1 MPGQF
6 RNREAAGRAL
16 AQCLEHYG
24 LRPNLVVLAL
34 PRGGVPVA
42 AEVARALGAPLDV
55 LVVRKL
61 GVPRYPELAMG
72 AIAQGGLRVLN
83 REVIEVF
90 GISERELRSV
100 IEKETAELERRVAA
114 YRGNRP
120 FPDLH
125 GATVILV
132 DDGVATGSTMAA
144 AIAALRSLGPASI
157 VAAAPVM
164 SREARAVLS
173 READHCEY
181 VMEPEPFHGV
191 GAWYQDFSQT
201 TDEEVHALLAA
212 PEDASHA

>member
-1 MPGQF
+1 MPSPF

-16 AQCLEHYG
+16 AECLGHYG
-24 LRPNLVVLAL
+24 LRPNLVVLGL

-83 REVIEVF
+83 REVIDVF
-90 GISERELRSV
+90 GVSERELQGV
-100 IEKETAELERRVAA
+100 IQKETAELERRVAA

-132 DDGVATGSTMAA
+132 DDGVATGSTMVA
-144 AIAALRSLGPASI
+144 AISALRSLGPSCI
-157 VAAAPVM
+157 IAAAPVM
-164 SREARAVLS
+164 SREARAALS
-173 READHCEY
+173 RVADHCEF
-181 VMEPEPFHGV
+181 VMEPEPFYGV
-191 GAWYQDFSQT
+191 GAWYRDFTQT